1 MKSISTRIF
10 TGLLIMTVGVLL
22 LLSNLGFTG
31 FETIIHD
38 WWPLLIIVVGALVL
52 INDVG
57 NFLWAI
63 LIMAVGT
70 IIQLNHLNIADIDV
84 WQLVWPVIIIVVGL
98 SIMLNRAGAKH
109 KVSKSERDDFTAV
122 LSGSKANVQSKDF
135 KGSKVTA
142 VMGGAVVDLRHAI
155 IKKEATLDVFSLWG
169 GIEVYVPKDI
179 IVKNN
184 TSVILGG
191 VEDTTDN
198 SVTLAGAPVLYIIGD
213 VIMAGVEIK
222 N

>member
-1 MKSISTRIF
+1 MKSISTRIL
-10 TGLLIMTVGVLL
+10 TGLLIVIVGTLL
-22 LLSNLGFTG
+22 LLSNLGIAG
-31 FETIIHD
+31 FDVLIHD
-38 WWPLLIIVVGALVL
+38 WWPLLIVVGGILIL
-52 INDVG
+52 INDIR
-57 NFLWAI
+57 NFLWAL
-63 LIMAVGT
+63 LIMAVGA
-70 IIQLNHLNIADIDV
+70 IIQLNHLNLADIDV

-98 SIMLNRAGAKH
+98 SIIFNRASAKH

-135 KGSKVTA
+135 KGSRVTA

-198 SVTLAGAPVLYIIGD
+198 SAALAGAPILYIIGD